1 MIVSKFWKIIF
12 YSCAKQID
20 VVLPKH
26 SSTTV
31 QNFPSSFIYLFQ
43 TRYSFT
49 KMYKHLIFT
58 SFICLSISAEH
69 VCKTRSK
76 LLARLFHHTI
86 HKESAVINTLLQA
99 SKFSSFPENKQLT
112 LLQTFICRQSCPG
125 DVYPCWKLEDEL
137 EDYIHSCY
145 LQRSEFEQ
153 STLFNTNFE
162 DLFKNIQESFPQ
174 IFKFG
179 IDDLD
184 FSEIIKSMGERMET
198 GQGGFT
204 RQ

>member
-1 MIVSKFWKIIF
+1 MLKNMII
-12 YSCAKQID
+12 
-20 VVLPKH
+20 L
-26 SSTTV
+26 
-31 QNFPSSFIYLFQ
+31 
-43 TRYSFT
+43 
-49 KMYKHLIFT
+49 T
-58 SFICLSISAEH
+58 SFVFLSISAEH

-99 SKFSSFPENKQLT
+99 SKFSAFPENKQLT

-125 DVYPCWKLEDEL
+125 DVYPCWNLEEEL

-145 LQRSEFEQ
+145 LQRSKFEE
-153 STLFNTNFE
+153 SKLFNTNFDE
-162 DLFKNIQESFPQ
+162 LFKNIHEHFPQ

-184 FSEIIKSMGERMET
+184 FSEIIKSIGDDYYKKGVVFMADFIAAEAKDSLVGDLMKLGRKVVDKFIDI
-198 GQGGFT
+198 GFLHDEF
-204 RQ
+204 